1 MNINEIGTPA
11 LLVDS
16 GLLQQNLSRMAT
28 LARAHNKRLRPHFKA
43 HKCLEVARRQIEA
56 GAAGICAATD
66 REAQVLVRGGIRN
79 VLLTS
84 PIADRLKA
92 RRVAALA
99 QEDPG
104 FTVVVDHPD
113 QVDMYESAASSNL
126 NVIVDLDVGDHRTG
140 IQPGKPALDLTQV
153 IINSRHLR
161 FAGLQGYSV
170 RASHAEFENRAQV
183 SADSLQALEETRAL
197 IDSAGIPVPLTTG
210 ASTATALVDAE
221 TTALDELQAGSYV
234 FMDLAYRR
242 IGGMP
247 FANAALV
254 LATVIS
260 GNHSDRVT
268 VDAGFKAFSTDR
280 PFGPEVHDDARLRYT
295 WAGDEFGYL
304 LPDGNEIKL
313 RIGDRVRF
321 VPPHCDPT
329 VNLYDLIYICEGDQ
343 VTDTWPVMERMPSS
357 PLLMRTR

>member
-16 GLLQQNLSRMAT
+16 GLFQENISRMT
-28 LARAHNKRLRPHFKA
+28 REARAHKKRLRPHFKA
-43 HKCLEVARRQIEA
+43 HKCLEVARRQVEA
-56 GAAGICAATD
+56 GAAGICAATE

-84 PIADRLKA
+84 PIADGLKA
-92 RRVAALA
+92 RRLAALA
-99 QEDPG
+99 QDDPG
-104 FTVVVDHPD
+104 LTVVVDHAD
-113 QVDMYESAASSNL
+113 QVKMYKSAATTTL
-126 NVIVDLDVGDHRTG
+126 NVMVDLDVGDHRTG
-140 IQPGKPALDLTQV
+140 IQPGKQALHLAQM
-153 IINSRHLR
+153 ISESRHLR
-161 FAGLQGYSV
+161 FAGFQGYSV
-170 RASHAEFENRAQV
+170 RASHTELENRAQV
-183 SADSLQALEETRAL
+183 SAESLSAVEETRAL
-197 IDSAGIPVPLTTG
+197 LDAAGIPVPLTSG
-210 ASTATALVDAE
+210 GSTATALVDSD

-242 IGGMP
+242 LGGVP

-280 PFGPEVHDDARLRYT
+280 PFGPELHGDGGLRYA

-304 LPDGNEIKL
+304 FGDGNEVKL
-313 RIGDRVRF
+313 RVGDRVRLI
-321 VPPHCDPT
+321 PPHCDPT
-329 VNLYDLIYICEGDQ
+329 VNLYDFIYICEGDQ
-343 VTDTWPVMERMPSS
+343 IVDTWPVMERMPSS
-357 PLLMRTR
+357 VSVTHTR